1 MARAAGGYDAAGAR
15 RAGTARNGRLRP
27 ADPRAAGGP
36 AMKTPP
42 RLLAR
47 TLTVTFATVAVI
59 LTVAFIVIT
68 LDVRDRVRA
77 AETEKLRVSENVFT
91 ALETKR
97 QQDQVAAM
105 ATLAE
110 NPTLKAALDTYFT
123 ESRFSGSSD
132 EQLRATVTGEAAKLA
147 LQTPADVLAVVQTDG
162 RIFTSAGP
170 AASRWPAGQTIDIP
184 GEPTFQSLAVL
195 PAGAFR
201 ITGARLTFGDRV
213 IGALVAGTS
222 LDANYAQELSNLSNA
237 GVVVTVNQSIVA
249 RTVPDEVARD
259 LVSSKLTTGSGML

>member
-1 MARAAGGYDAAGAR
+1 MK
-15 RAGTARNGRLRP
+15 
-27 ADPRAAGGP
+27 
-36 AMKTPP
+36 KTPP

-59 LTVAFIVIT
+59 LTISFIVIT

-123 ESRFSGSSD
+123 ERRFSGSSD
-132 EQLRATVTGEAAKLA
+132 EQLRATVTARPRKLA
-147 LQTPADVLAVVQTDG
+147 TQTPADVLAVVENDG
-162 RIFTSAGP
+162 RIFTSAGRP
-170 AASRWPAGQTIDIP
+170 LQSGRSGQNVDIP
-184 GEPTFQSLAVL
+184 ADQTFQNVAVL
-195 PAGAFR
+195 PSGAFR
-201 ITGARLTFGDRV
+201 ITGARLTFGDSRHRRARLGDEPRCELCA
-213 IGALVAGTS
+213 GALEP
-222 LDANYAQELSNLSNA
+222 LDRGCRRHRQRRRRGAHR
-237 GVVVTVNQSIVA
+237 A
-249 RTVPDEVARD
+249 RGGLRAI
-259 LVSSKLTTGSGML
+259 SSRRS